1 MCIGLSSD
9 LRVFGGKACVK
20 IFIDTA
26 ELDEIKQAI
35 SWGVVDGVTTNP
47 SLIKKA
53 VDKRRGKVTME
64 EYIKE
69 IVKISPGPVSLEVL
83 GGTAKDMT
91 TQGRLL
97 YKEFSPYGEVAIKI
111 PVNPSIAED
120 DGLEFDGLQAIRH
133 LSSEGIPINVTLI
146 MTPEQALLAAKAGG
160 AYASPFAGRIDDYI
174 RSNLGMNRGKDF
186 EKSDYFDSAL
196 LRKSR
201 DRKLGEIVDES
212 DSVSEAYRTESARSL
227 AEEGVDNGILS
238 GVDLVARILRIYRCY
253 DYRTEVIAASIR
265 NPRQARE
272 VAELGVH
279 IATLPFDVIK
289 EMIAHYKTF
298 EGMKSFTADI
308 VPQYRR
314 IFEQK

>member
-1 MCIGLSSD
+1 M
-9 LRVFGGKACVK
+9 K

-35 SWGVVDGVTTNP
+35 SWGVIDGVTTNP
-47 SLIKKA
+47 SLIKRA
-53 VDKRRGKVTME
+53 VDRRGGKVTME

-69 IVKISPGPVSLEVL
+69 ILTISPGPVSLEVL
-83 GGTAKDMT
+83 GGSADDMT

-97 YKEFSPYGEVAIKI
+97 YREFSPYGDVAIKI
-111 PVNPSIAED
+111 PVNPSMAKD
-120 DGLEFDGLQAIRH
+120 DGLEFDGLQATRQ

-146 MTPEQALLAAKAGG
+146 MSPEQALLAAKAGG

-174 RSNLGMNRGKDF
+174 RTNLGMKRGVDF
-186 EKSDYFDSAL
+186 QKEDYFDYHL

-201 DRKLGEIVDES
+201 KKKLGEVIRNS
-212 DSVSEAYRTESARSL
+212 GSVSEVYRSETARNL
-227 AEEGVDNGILS
+227 AEEGADIGVLS
-238 GVDLVARILRIYRCY
+238 GVDLVAKILRVYRCY
-253 DYRTEVIAASIR
+253 GFKTEVIAASMR
-265 NPRQARE
+265 NPRQVRE

-289 EMIAHYKTF
+289 GMIGHYKTV

-308 VPQYRR
+308 VPQYRE
-314 IFEQK
+314 IFERK

>member
-1 MCIGLSSD
+1 M
-9 LRVFGGKACVK
+9 K

-26 ELDEIKQAI
+26 DLDEIKQAI

-53 VDKRRGKVTME
+53 VDRRGGKVTME

-83 GGTAKDMT
+83 GGSADDMT

-97 YKEFSPYGEVAIKI
+97 YNKFSPHGDVAIKI
-111 PVNPSIAED
+111 PINPSINKD
-120 DGLEFDGLQAIRH
+120 DGLEFEGLQATRQ

-160 AYASPFAGRIDDYI
+160 AYTSPFAGRIDDYI
-174 RSNLGMNRGKDF
+174 RSNLGMKRGVDF
-186 EKSDYFDSAL
+186 QKEDYFDYDL
-196 LRKSR
+196 LRRTREKKLR
-201 DRKLGEIVDES
+201 DVIGSSGLAFEVYR
-212 DSVSEAYRTESARSL
+212 SETARSL
-227 AEEGVDNGILS
+227 AEEGTDNGVLS
-238 GVDLVARILRIYRCY
+238 GVDLVAKILQVYRCY
-253 DYRTEVIAASIR
+253 GFKTEVIAASIR

-289 EMIAHYKTF
+289 GMIGHYKTI

-308 VPQYRR
+308 VPQYRE
-314 IFEQK
+314 IFERE

>member
-1 MCIGLSSD
+1 M
-9 LRVFGGKACVK
+9 K

-53 VDKRRGKVTME
+53 VDRRGGKVTME

-83 GGTAKDMT
+83 GGSADDMT

-97 YKEFSPYGEVAIKI
+97 YNKFSPHGDVAIKI
-111 PVNPSIAED
+111 PINPSMNKD
-120 DGLEFDGLQAIRH
+120 DGLEFEGLQATRH

-146 MTPEQALLAAKAGG
+146 MAPEQALLAAKAGG

-174 RSNLGMNRGKDF
+174 RSNLGMKRGVDFQKD
-186 EKSDYFDSAL
+186 DYFDYDL
-196 LRKSR
+196 LRRTREK
-201 DRKLGEIVDES
+201 KLREVIGSSE
-212 DSVSEAYRTESARSL
+212 SVSEVYRSGTARTL
-227 AEEGVDNGILS
+227 AEEGTDNGVLS
-238 GVDLVARILRIYRCY
+238 GVDLVAKILQAYRRYCFK
-253 DYRTEVIAASIR
+253 TEVIAASIR
-265 NPRQARE
+265 NPRQVRE

-289 EMIAHYKTF
+289 GMIGHYKTV

-308 VPQYRR
+308 VPQYRE
-314 IFEQK
+314 IFERK

>member
-1 MCIGLSSD
+1 M
-9 LRVFGGKACVK
+9 K

-47 SLIKKA
+47 SLIKRA
-53 VDKRRGKVTME
+53 VDRRGGRVTME

-69 IVKISPGPVSLEVL
+69 ILTISPGPVSLEVL
-83 GGTAKDMT
+83 GGSADDMT

-97 YKEFSPYGEVAIKI
+97 YREFSPYGDVAIKI
-111 PVNPSIAED
+111 PVNPSMDKD
-120 DGLEFDGLQAIRH
+120 DGLEFDGLQAIRQ

-146 MTPEQALLAAKAGG
+146 MSPEQALLAAKAGG

-174 RSNLGMNRGKDF
+174 RSNLGMRRGVDF
-186 EKSDYFDSAL
+186 QKEDYFDYGL

-201 DRKLGEIVDES
+201 KKKIQEAIRNS
-212 DSVSEAYRTESARSL
+212 SSFSEVYRSETARSL
-227 AEEGVDNGILS
+227 AQEGTDNGVLS
-238 GVDLVARILRIYRCY
+238 GVDLVAKILRVYRCY
-253 DYRTEVIAASIR
+253 GFKTEVIAASMR
-265 NPRQARE
+265 NPRQVRE

-289 EMIAHYKTF
+289 GMIGHYKTV

-308 VPQYRR
+308 VPQYRE
-314 IFEQK
+314 IFERK

>member
-1 MCIGLSSD
+1 M
-9 LRVFGGKACVK
+9 K

-26 ELDEIKQAI
+26 EIDEIKQAI

-53 VDKRRGKVTME
+53 VDRRGGKVTME

-83 GGTAKDMT
+83 GGAADDMT

-97 YKEFSPYGEVAIKI
+97 YNKFSPHGDVAIKI
-111 PVNPSIAED
+111 PINPSMNKD
-120 DGLEFDGLQAIRH
+120 DGLEFEGLQATRQ

-174 RSNLGMNRGKDF
+174 RSNLDMKRGVDFQKD
-186 EKSDYFDSAL
+186 DYFDYDL
-196 LRKSR
+196 LRRTREK
-201 DRKLGEIVDES
+201 KLREVIGSSE
-212 DSVSEAYRTESARSL
+212 SVSEVYRSETARSL
-227 AEEGVDNGILS
+227 AEEGTDNGVLS
-238 GVDLVARILRIYRCY
+238 GVDLVAKILQVYRCY
-253 DYRTEVIAASIR
+253 GFKTEVIAASIR
-265 NPRQARE
+265 NPRQVRQ

-289 EMIAHYKTF
+289 GMIGHYKTV

-308 VPQYRR
+308 VPQYRE
-314 IFEQK
+314 IFERK

>member
-1 MCIGLSSD
+1 M
-9 LRVFGGKACVK
+9 K

-26 ELDEIKQAI
+26 DLDEIKQAI

-53 VDKRRGKVTME
+53 VDRRGGKVTME

-83 GGTAKDMT
+83 GGSADDMT

-97 YKEFSPYGEVAIKI
+97 YNKFSPHGDVAIKI
-111 PVNPSIAED
+111 PINPSINKD
-120 DGLEFDGLQAIRH
+120 DGLEFEGLQATRQ

-160 AYASPFAGRIDDYI
+160 AYTSPFAGRIDDYI
-174 RSNLGMNRGKDF
+174 RSNLGMKRGVDF
-186 EKSDYFDSAL
+186 QKEDYFDYDL
-196 LRKSR
+196 LRRTREK
-201 DRKLGEIVDES
+201 KLREVIGSSGSAFEVYR
-212 DSVSEAYRTESARSL
+212 SETARSL
-227 AEEGVDNGILS
+227 AEEGTDNGVLS
-238 GVDLVARILRIYRCY
+238 GVDLVAKILQVYRCY
-253 DYRTEVIAASIR
+253 GFKTEVIAASIR

-289 EMIAHYKTF
+289 GMIGHYKTI

-308 VPQYRR
+308 VPQYRE
-314 IFEQK
+314 IFERE